1 MPVTRLAPLSW
12 FVTIL
17 IIWFGTGCAPRGA
30 RALLEGK
37 RLIDRGN
44 YSAAVKELRLATSDL
59 ATNAQAWNY
68 LGLAYH
74 HAGQAAEAERAYLRA
89 LQLDRDLSETH
100 YNLGCLWLDQNRA
113 DKLEAAKSE
122 LTAFSLRRSDSVDG
136 LLRLGSAQLRSR
148 EYTAAEKT
156 FGEALRLSP
165 QNAEA
170 LNGLGLARIQRGR
183 VNEGLQYFSS
193 ALKRQPNYRPA
204 MLNVAIVAHQY
215 MKDRGLALQKYR
227 EYLASAPA
235 AAPAPGVTELVH
247 QLEQELNPP
256 PRPVVTNVLAPPSPA
271 VTNHPLH
278 ASPAPTNVPVATK
291 SVATSPPAQPSNPLP
306 STNLVKTEL
315 ATPPPER
322 TIAAVPTEPTVAE
335 PKPVSDSPTLAL
347 AEPPSTAHPLIT
359 TSGPPARPA
368 PPLAES
374 RGLLQRLN
382 PLNLF
387 RSQPN
392 PPTRST
398 PLLSG
403 TKMAADNPRPGNS
416 SQTAQPRY
424 TYRLPA
430 KPAPGNRTA
439 AEKSFTQ
446 GLRAYQ
452 DRRLSEAIQA
462 YKQSL
467 QADPSFFKAQY
478 NLGLTTA
485 ESGDLQAALAAYETA
500 LAIEPDSLD
509 AHYNFALALKQG
521 GYITDSLNEFER
533 MVATHPDEA
542 RAHLALGNIYAQQ
555 LHQPAKARQHYLR
568 VLEIDPHYPRA
579 DDIRFWLSANP
590 AR

>member
-1 MPVTRLAPLSW
+1 
-12 FVTIL
+12 
-17 IIWFGTGCAPRGA
+17 
-30 RALLEGK
+30 
-37 RLIDRGN
+37 
-44 YSAAVKELRLATSDL
+44 LR
-59 ATNAQAWNY
+59 
-68 LGLAYH
+68 
-74 HAGQAAEAERAYLRA
+74 
-89 LQLDRDLSETH
+89 
-100 YNLGCLWLDQNRA
+100 C
-113 DKLEAAKSE
+113 
-122 LTAFSLRRSDSVDG
+122 
-136 LLRLGSAQLRSR
+136 R

-156 FGEALRLSP
+156 FGETLRLNA

-183 VNEGLQYFSS
+183 VNEGLQCFSS

-204 MLNVAIVAHQY
+204 LLNVAIVAQQY

-235 AAPAPGVTELVH
+235 PAPGVTELVR

-256 PRPVVTNVLAPPSPA
+256 PRPVVTNVSAQPLPA
-271 VTNHPLH
+271 VTNHPPH
-278 ASPAPTNVPVATK
+278 PSPAPTNVPLATK
-291 SVATSPPAQPSNPLP
+291 NVSLSAPPQPSTPPLSNNPA
-306 STNLVKTEL
+306 KTEL
-315 ATPPPER
+315 SAPPPER
-322 TIAAVPTEPTVAE
+322 TIAAVPTEPAVVE
-335 PKPVSDSPTLAL
+335 SKPAPDSATLAL
-347 AEPPSTAHPLIT
+347 AEPPSAAHPLIT
-359 TSGPPARPA
+359 TSGPPAKPG
-368 PPLAES
+368 PPPAES

-398 PLLSG
+398 PLPSG
-403 TKMAADNPRPGNS
+403 TKMAANSPTPGTS
-416 SQTAQPRY
+416 SQTPQPRY
-424 TYRLPA
+424 IYRLPA

-439 AEKSFTQ
+439 AERSFTQ

-462 YKQSL
+462 YRQSL

-478 NLGLTTA
+478 NLALTTA

-509 AHYNFALALKQG
+509 AHYNFALALKQA

-533 MVATHPDEA
+533 MVAVHPDEA